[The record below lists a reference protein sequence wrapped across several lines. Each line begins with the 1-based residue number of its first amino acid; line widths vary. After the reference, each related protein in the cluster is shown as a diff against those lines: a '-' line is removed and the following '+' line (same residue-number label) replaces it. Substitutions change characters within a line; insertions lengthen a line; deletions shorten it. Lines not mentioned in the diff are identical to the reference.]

1 MDGQHDA
8 EPTIGLFGSRPFL
21 KMEIRGLGAHLPAE
35 LVIGPKR
42 WLTAA
47 ARRRN
52 PRVGG
57 GLSS

>member
-21 KMEIRGLGAHLPAE
+21 KMETRGVEGVFAAE
-35 LVIGPKR
+35 LAISPKR
-42 WLTAA
+42 RLTAA

-57 GLSS
+57 GLS